1 MVVKEVIRGF
11 VSKKNVYLVDS
22 WETAI
27 SSALDRCYEAG
38 SEGFSFPSTLLIPDQ
53 GGRGIFLAQKDN
65 FNVVKVKTHLGAL
78 LLTHLRT
85 IANEKSMLLMSS
97 LGGFFVKQSMREID
111 EICKIKNTLL
121 INDVSGSIFSYDAGY
136 GDVVIGSFKPSG
148 FNYGGFIAC
157 DEKLNINENFDM
169 AKIPDL
175 IDWIEDLNAR
185 LVKVK
190 DKCRKVKEDLKD
202 FEVVHRES
210 DSLVV
215 VVRYRSDEEKS
226 NILKYCEDNKF
237 EYLECPRY
245 SRVKEKAISI
255 EVKNELKRA

>member
-1 MVVKEVIRGF
+1 MVKEVLRGL

-22 WETAI
+22 WESAVAC
-27 SSALDRCYEAG
+27 ALDRCYEAN
-38 SEGFSFPSTLLIPDQ
+38 SESFSFPNTLLIPDQ

-78 LLTHLRT
+78 LLTHLRA
-85 IANEKSMLLMSS
+85 IANEKSILLLSS
-97 LGGFFVKQSMREID
+97 LGGFFVKQPLREID

-136 GDVVIGSFKPSG
+136 GDIVIGSFKPLG

-169 AKIPDL
+169 TKIPDL

-185 LVKVK
+185 LVKVR
-190 DKCRKVKEDLKD
+190 DKCKKVKEDLKD
-202 FEVVHRES
+202 FEIVHKES
-210 DSLVV
+210 ESLVV
-215 VVRYRSDEEKS
+215 VVRYRNDEDKS
-226 NILKYCEDNKF
+226 KILKYCEDNKL
-237 EYLECPRY
+237 EHLECPRY
-245 SRVKEKAISI
+245 NRVKEKAISI
-255 EVKNELKRA
+255 EVKNELNRT